1 METSYLCI
9 ASASY
14 RQTQTNT
21 TMAILRS
28 VYLKGASQ
36 RLGGVVLYQ
45 SQGRTLA
52 RELAPSV
59 SNPRT
64 PSQMVQRVRLANVVA
79 VYRANRNWMPGSFED
94 KKQSESDY
102 NAFVS
107 ANLAVSL
114 VATSKSEAAAGAA
127 VVAPYKVTSGSLP
140 TVEHSLTASQLITN
154 LNLGVLSIGSSTTV
168 GQLSTALIGN
178 NNNIREGMQLS
189 LVINIQQMNAAAGI
203 PYIVVRAYEL
213 IIDTNSAELL
223 SEFFPGTIIAST
235 GGASNSLAIQ
245 YTSLGSGA
253 ATFILSETVSGKT
266 RVSTQ
271 SLVMFGP
278 NTVYTSYTSE
288 QAWSAAVASY
298 GENAVNFLDA
308 NSAAGAPP
316 VDIALSVVS
325 LNINEQT
332 ITPGG
337 IIVGGIRVGDV
348 LTVTFNRPISTSASV
363 ESRYYI
369 GSSSTQHAVDGINI
383 ATDGMSFE
391 GQMSFAIAQSGE
403 ESVRLIVIVDGI
415 SYPVNFTVQA
425 DIS

>member
-1 METSYLCI
+1 
-9 ASASY
+9 
-14 RQTQTNT
+14 
-21 TMAILRS
+21 MAILRS

-52 RELAPSV
+52 RELAPAV

-64 PSQMVQRVRLANVVA
+64 PAQMVQRVKLANVVA

-127 VVAPYKVTSGSLP
+127 VVAPYKVTSGSIP
-140 TVEHSLTASQLITN
+140 TVEHSITSANLISN
-154 LNLGVLSIGSSTTV
+154 LLLGTLSIGNSTTV
-168 GQLSTALIGN
+168 GQLSTALIN
-178 NNNIREGMQLS
+178 NNNQIREGMQLS
-189 LVINIQQMNAAAGI
+189 LVMNLQQMNVASGI

-213 IIDTNSAELL
+213 IINTNSTELL
-223 SEFFPGTIIAST
+223 SDYFPGSIIAST
-235 GGASNSLAIQ
+235 GGANNSLALV

-253 ATFILSETVSGKT
+253 ASFILSETISGKT

-278 NTVYTSYTSE
+278 GTIYSSYTSE
-288 QAWSAAVASY
+288 QAWNNAVASY
-298 GENAVNFLDA
+298 GENAINFLDA
-308 NSAAGAPP
+308 NSAAGAPA
-316 VDIALSVVS
+316 VDIALSIVS
-325 LNINEQT
+325 LNINDQT
-332 ITPGG
+332 IVNGG
-337 IIVGGIRVGDV
+337 TIVGGIRVGDV
-348 LTVTFNRPISTSASV
+348 LTVTFNRPISSSADV
-363 ESRYYI
+363 TIRYYI
-369 GSSSTQHAVDGINI
+369 GSDETVHVVDGIDI
-383 ATDGMSFE
+383 ATDGMSIE
-391 GQMSFAIAQSGE
+391 GQMSYAIAQSGDA
-403 ESVRLIVIVDGI
+403 SVRMFVVVDGVAQLIV
-415 SYPVNFTVQA
+415 FTVQA

>member
-64 PSQMVQRVRLANVVA
+64 PTQMVQRVKLANVVA
-79 VYRANRNWMPGSFED
+79 VYRANRNWMQGSFED

-107 ANLAVSL
+107 ANLAVSI
-114 VATSKSEAAAGAA
+114 VATSKREAAAGAA

-140 TVEHSLTASQLITN
+140 TVEHSLTETN
-154 LNLGVLSIGSSTTV
+154 LISNLLLGALTIGSTTTV
-168 GQLSTALIGN
+168 GQLSNALIGN
-178 NNNIREGMQLS
+178 NNSIREGMQLS
-189 LVINIQQMNAAAGI
+189 LVMNLQQMNEASAI

-213 IIDTNSAELL
+213 IINTNSTDLL
-223 SEFFPGTIIAST
+223 SDYFPGSIIAST
-235 GGASNSLAIQ
+235 GGASNRLALV

-253 ATFILSETVSGKT
+253 ASFILSETVSGKT

-278 NTVYTSYTSE
+278 GTVYSSYTSE
-288 QAWSAAVASY
+288 QAWTAAVTSY
-298 GENAVNFLDA
+298 GENAINFLDA

-325 LNINEQT
+325 LNINDQT
-332 ITPGG
+332 ITTGG
-337 IIVGGIRVGDV
+337 TIVGGIRVGDV
-348 LTVTFNRPISTSASV
+348 VKVTFNRPISSSAV
-363 ESRYYI
+363 VAIRYYI
-369 GSSSTQHAVDGINI
+369 GS
-383 ATDGMSFE
+383 ATE
-391 GQMSFAIAQSGE
+391 
-403 ESVRLIVIVDGI
+403 VHIVDGI
-415 SYPVNFTVQA
+415 DIAADGMSVEGQMPYAVAQSGIESVKMWVVVDGVWQQINFTVQA

>member
-1 METSYLCI
+1 
-9 ASASY
+9 
-14 RQTQTNT
+14 
-21 TMAILRS
+21 MAILRS

-52 RELAPSV
+52 RELAPAV

-64 PSQMVQRVRLANVVA
+64 PTQMVQRVKLANVVA

-127 VVAPYKVTSGSLP
+127 VVAPYKVTSGSIP
-140 TVEHSLTASQLITN
+140 TVEHSLTASNLITN
-154 LNLGVLSIGSSTTV
+154 LALGTMSIGSSTTV
-168 GQLSTALIGN
+168 GQLSTALINN

-189 LVINIQQMNAAAGI
+189 LVINIQQMNVASGI

-213 IIDTNSAELL
+213 IINSNSTELL
-223 SEFFPGTIIAST
+223 SDYFPGSIIAST
-235 GGASNSLAIQ
+235 GGANNSLALH

-253 ATFILSETVSGKT
+253 ATFILSETISGKT

-271 SLVMFGP
+271 SLVMFGAGS
-278 NTVYTSYTSE
+278 VYAAYTSE
-288 QAWSAAVASY
+288 QAWTNAVTSY
-298 GENAVNFLDA
+298 GENAINFLDA
-308 NSAAGAPP
+308 NSAASAPA

-325 LNINEQT
+325 LNINDQT

-337 IIVGGIRVGDV
+337 TIVGGVRVGDV
-348 LTVTFNRPISTSASV
+348 LKVTFNRPVSSSATIAL
-363 ESRYYI
+363 RYYVA
-369 GSSSTQHAVDGINI
+369 SDPVDYSVDGLDL
-383 ATDGMSFE
+383 ASDGMSIE
-391 GQMSFAIAQSGE
+391 GQMSHAIAQSGE
-403 ESVRLIVIVDGI
+403 ESVRLIVDVDGVT
-415 SYPVNFTVQA
+415 YPVLFTVQA

>member
-1 METSYLCI
+1 
-9 ASASY
+9 
-14 RQTQTNT
+14 
-21 TMAILRS
+21 MAILRS

-36 RLGGVVLYQ
+36 KLGGVVLYQ
-45 SQGRTLA
+45 AQGRTLA

-64 PSQMVQRVRLANVVA
+64 PSQMVQRVKLANVVG

-107 ANLAVSL
+107 ANLANSL

-127 VVAPYKVTSGSLP
+127 VVAPYKVTSGSIP
-140 TVEHSLTASQLITN
+140 TVEHSLTATN
-154 LNLGVLSIGSSTTV
+154 LISNLALGVLSIGSATTI

-189 LVINIQQMNAAAGI
+189 LVINIQQMNAASGI

-213 IIDTNSAELL
+213 IINSSSSELL
-223 SEFFPGTIIAST
+223 SDYFPGSIIAST
-235 GGASNSLAIQ
+235 GGANNSLSMV

-253 ATFILSETVSGKT
+253 ATFILSETISGKT

-271 SLVMFGP
+271 SLIMFGA
-278 NTVYTSYTSE
+278 NSVYTAYTSE
-288 QAWSAAVASY
+288 QAWNAAVASY
-298 GENAVNFLDA
+298 GENAINFLDA
-308 NSAAGAPP
+308 NSAGGAPA

-337 IIVGGIRVGDV
+337 IIVGGVRVGDV
-348 LTVTFNRPISTSASV
+348 LTITFNRPISTSANV
-363 ESRYYI
+363 VCRYYI
-369 GSSSTQHAVDGINI
+369 GGSDTSHSIDGIDI

-403 ESVRLIVIVDGI
+403 EAVRLIVVVDGI
-415 SYPVNFTVQA
+415 SYPINFTVQA